1 VFLLNKTSNFL
12 RFQWLGKQLFDVQ
25 KEKVRL
31 EGIMA
36 KDMKPE
42 LKSWVRERIYVLTQI
57 STKKEATEL

>member
-1 VFLLNKTSNFL
+1 M
-12 RFQWLGKQLFDVQ
+12 FDVQ

-42 LKSWVRERIYVLTQI
+42 LKSWVRERIHVLTQI
-57 STKKEATEL
+57 SSNKEASEF